1 MSVAFFLIMTEL
13 DIATPQQDIR
23 HILVH
28 EADLNSY
35 GTIIPLIFYIIYSR
49 YVFT

>member
-23 HILVH
+23 HILEH

-35 GTIIPLIFYIIYSR
+35 ETITSLIFYVIYSH